1 MLKSRWVSTLAW
13 VPVKVLFLVL
23 EVSRLKFRSYTYMEN
38 IMVIKGNVRDNKN
51 VLKVRLLG
59 KQGAFFRQV

>member
-1 MLKSRWVSTLAW
+1 M
-13 VPVKVLFLVL
+13 PVKVLFLVL